1 MTIVFTFDEFC
12 GTKGFSIF
20 HQRREFFSVLP
31 IELVK
36 YLMNLVMG
44 GHHIGVLFK
53 HIGDQ
58 GVAVIG
64 EYKLVF
70 SLFQKIVA

>member
-1 MTIVFTFDEFC
+1 MWKVFVEIIKLRNQKIKIRIARYIPTTF
-12 GTKGFSIF
+12 
-20 HQRREFFSVLP
+20 
-31 IELVK
+31 ELVK
-36 YLMNLVMG
+36 YLMNLVLG

-58 GVAVIG
+58 GVVVIR

-70 SLFQKIVA
+70 SLFQKLVA